1 MQSIKS
7 LLEAKCQNVDVTTS
21 SVILSEGPKR
31 ETDGRIIGRTVI
43 LERDDGRRLDERPQE
58 PEPHKKYLLCG
69 ATYVRTNKVGNPAS
83 RLWDVARVPMNF
95 LSATQNTHHTHT
107 THIGFSK

>member
-58 PEPHKKYLLCG
+58 PEPHKKIFCVGRPTCEQTRLEILPLACG
-69 ATYVRTNKVGNPAS
+69 T
-83 RLWDVARVPMNF
+83 LQEF
-95 LSATQNTHHTHT
+95 Q
-107 THIGFSK
+107 